1 MRRLSVNVN
10 KIALLRNA
18 RGGRIPDLL
27 HLADVALGAGAAG
40 ITVHPRPDLRH
51 VRPGDVTALA
61 RHLRTRWPDRELNV
75 EGNPFE
81 GPRDNGYPGFL
92 PLVEAAVPTQV
103 TLVPD
108 APGQLTSDH
117 GFRPTQDA
125 PRLAPVVA
133 RLHGLGSRVSLFMD
147 PEPEELRRVPD
158 TGADRVELYTGPYA
172 EAAAEGVGARLLDAH
187 GAAAAL
193 VRELGLGLNAGH
205 DLDLHNLS
213 AYAGAVDPDEVSI
226 GHALVADAL
235 ERGLAP
241 TVRAY
246 LDALHGQA
254 PATPPP

>member
-1 MRRLSVNVN
+1 MTRLSVNVN

-18 RGGRIPDLL
+18 RGGRIPDLM
-27 HLADVALGAGAAG
+27 HLADVALEAGAHG

-51 VRPGDVTALA
+51 VRPGDVAALA
-61 RHLRTRWPDRELNV
+61 RHLRARWQDREFNV

-81 GPRDNGYPGFL
+81 GARENGYPGFL
-92 PLVEAAVPTQV
+92 ELVEAAVPAQV

-117 GFRPTQDA
+117 GFRPGEDA
-125 PRLAPVVA
+125 A
-133 RLHGLGSRVSLFMD
+133 RLRPIVERLQALQCRVSLFMD
-147 PEPEELRRVPD
+147 PDPEELRRVPD

-172 EAAAEGVGARLLDAH
+172 EVAAGGDGARLLDAH
-187 GAAAAL
+187 AAAAEL
-193 VRELGLGLNAGH
+193 VRGLGLGVNAGH
-205 DLDLHNLS
+205 DLDLHNLA
-213 AYAGAVDPDEVSI
+213 AYAAAVVPDEVSI

-246 LDALHGQA
+246 LEALGA
-254 PATPPP
+254 PAAGAASP